1 MENVG
6 TWNSDY
12 AILFFGALIAPFF
25 LYFLGRFFNEF
36 IFYEKPLIESRPQPN
51 VKEEPQVFEIN
62 FKFEDKTP
70 VLKAPKK
77 IKPKAPRQ
85 HTSKPKASTKPK
97 PKKTFEFN
105 GMHKDAVGALCS
117 LGIKKTEA
125 KNLVMSLCKKK
136 NYNSLDSLIDDCFLC
151 IKSV

>member
-36 IFYEKPLIESRPQPN
+36 IFYEKPLIESRPQSN
-51 VKEEPQVFEIN
+51 
-62 FKFEDKTP
+62 
-70 VLKAPKK
+70 APKK